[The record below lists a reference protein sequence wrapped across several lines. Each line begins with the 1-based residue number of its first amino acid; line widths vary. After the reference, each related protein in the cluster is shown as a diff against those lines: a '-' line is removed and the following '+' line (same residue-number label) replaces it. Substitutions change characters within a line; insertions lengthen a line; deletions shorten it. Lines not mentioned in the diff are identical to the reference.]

1 MAQNRDKKHR
11 VWVMVQQLL
20 SRKVKESVL
29 RKEAGLQIKCVKG
42 FVYILRFALGLETNS
57 VLTHFG
63 SQTDLS

>member
-1 MAQNRDKKHR
+1 MTQNRDKKHR

-29 RKEAGLQIKCVKG
+29 RKEAGLQMKCAKV
-42 FVYILRFALGLETNS
+42 FVCILRFTLGLETNS

-63 SQTDLS
+63 SQTDAC

>member
-20 SRKVKESVL
+20 SRKAKESVL

-42 FVYILRFALGLETNS
+42 FVCILRFALGLETNS

-63 SQTDLS
+63 SQTDPS